1 MPEVLGA
8 LSLALKATEL
18 SDCRGKQDIK
28 VLSTK
33 IGSRDRRL
41 NGKLSKV
48 FVVELLLLKS
58 DHSASLLSSD
68 GPRSSLPAMLFW
80 KESRE
85 TKAECTGHW
94 TFTGQAQDTGLRH
107 GVSEKLPTNRNP
119 VLPQTTLNQS
129 INEIR
134 KYDPSHKRIEGLKP

>member
-8 LSLALKATEL
+8 LSLELKAAEL
-18 SDCRGKQDIK
+18 SDCRGKQDII

-68 GPRSSLPAMLFW
+68 GPRSSLPAILF
-80 KESRE
+80 
-85 TKAECTGHW
+85 
-94 TFTGQAQDTGLRH
+94 
-107 GVSEKLPTNRNP
+107 
-119 VLPQTTLNQS
+119 
-129 INEIR
+129 
-134 KYDPSHKRIEGLKP
+134 